1 MAQLVFAEAGRRL
14 GATLLPNGLSAF
26 GLSVGGD
33 ALGAALGSSLGRAVD
48 NALAGPIGEVGRL
61 DGLSV
66 MESREGAGIPR
77 VYGRYR
83 IGGQV
88 IWATHLKEASRDRS
102 VGGKGGPSV
111 TEYSYTISFAVGLCE
126 GEISGLERIWANGE
140 PLSLADVNYRLYRGS
155 EDQLADPLIEASE
168 GVAPAY
174 RGLAYIVFEDLPLD
188 AYGARLPQLSFEVTP
203 PVAGSKRSLGD
214 VVTGVNLIPA
224 SGEWVYS
231 PELIRRVEYP
241 GWEET
246 LNRNSASGEV
256 DVSRAL
262 DQLQAELPMVSSV
275 NLTIAWFG
283 NDLRCGVCSVMPGV
297 ETREQLNLP
306 RDWRAG
312 GLSRQTAQL
321 ISQDED
327 GRPYYGGTPDDASLL
342 ALCRDMEARGLSVTI
357 SPFLLMDVPPGNN
370 LPDPYGRAEQP
381 AFPWRGRL
389 TSASDK
395 SSAAR
400 VDVDAFFGSAR
411 ASDFALNDD
420 EVSYNGAAEW
430 SYRRFVLH
438 LAMLAKAAGN
448 VDKFLLGSELR
459 GLTRLRDE
467 AGAYPAVEQLI
478 ALASEVRSILGPAV
492 EISYAADWTE
502 YGAYAPEDG
511 SGDVLFPLD
520 AFWSDANV
528 DFIGLDWYAPLSD
541 WRDGEHLD
549 SALFPAIDDPAYLAA
564 NIEGGEGYDWYYASA
579 ADRDAQTRTPITD
592 TAHGEDWVFRVK
604 DIRSWWQNTHFE
616 RPVGARAVS
625 PTQFIPAS
633 KPIRLIE
640 IGCGAVDKG
649 SNAPNVFIDPKSAE
663 SGLPHYS
670 DGTRDDDIQRASIL
684 AIYDYWAENAPLS
697 PIYGEAMIPAD
708 GLSVWCFDA
717 RPFPAFPARSDLWS
731 DGANRK
737 TGHWLNGRLST
748 SPPGAI
754 IEEVCGNSVNVGAVN
769 GHVPWYAVSGLSTV
783 LEFLDPLAFAFS
795 LTCRQSE
802 AGLVFS
808 NQPNGA
814 AKQISFAD
822 YAMEKREFSAFTLKR
837 ELTEHGP
844 KGVRV
849 TVSDPSSDYQP
860 VSVHVGDAP
869 EGDRDLHIRLPMALD
884 EAGATDLAAQIHGRV
899 NADKTSQTL
908 NISPA
913 RDDVTIGD
921 LLHVEGE
928 PLRVNGLERR
938 GHIRVTLGYAEA
950 AFAGA
955 QSLPQTGSTAAHS
968 PQPDLVVLDIPN
980 MPGSEDD
987 IRPLVGA
994 FAHPWAG
1001 EINVSAGAS
1010 STSLSKRASLSQPAM
1025 IGRLLT
1031 PLPSGPGDRWRP
1043 GVSLD
1048 IRFPDA
1054 ALAARDRVD
1063 VLNGANLIAV
1073 ETNGGWMLA
1082 CFQTAEMLSGD
1093 VWRISGLLTGLSG
1106 TEDLSTLGAEAGAR
1120 LVIIDQALIRAELSA
1135 HELGPDLL
1143 WQAKGPGG
1151 LAEAETVAL
1160 KLEGRAKKPLRPGHL
1175 RAETLAGGDIHLS
1188 WTRRA
1193 RHSADRWD
1201 TPDVPLLEEALL
1213 FRVEVFAGEVL
1224 LRSEDVSD
1232 TVWVYS
1238 VDDQMNDA
1246 VNGAELRFRVVQVS
1260 PSYGDGVS
1268 AECVLT

>member
-1 MAQLVFAEAGRRL
+1 MRALSDDNVILILHWWDFWVRDDQRPPPGKWRVWLFLGGRGAGKTRAGAEWLHGEILEGRANRVALVGPTMNDVREVMITGPSGLMNIGHESERPVYEPSRRRLCWPNGAVGYAFSAEEPDRLRGPQFDAAWLDELAAWDRGESVFDMLQFGLRL
-14 GATLLPNGLSAF
+14 GAHPRLVATTTPKP
-26 GLSVGGD
+26 
-33 ALGAALGSSLGRAVD
+33 
-48 NALAGPIGEVGRL
+48 NALIKRLVGDENVKTTRGKSALNTANLAPGFLEAMRASYGHGELARQEL
-61 DGLSV
+61 DGELI
-66 MESREGAGIPR
+66 EAREGALFALSTFDQTRVKHAPDLDALVIAVDPPAMAKASSDACGIIAVGKAGDEAFVLGDASVQGVKPEVWAGR
-77 VYGRYR
+77 VADLALTLGADEV
-83 IGGQV
+83 IAEANQGGEMV
-88 IWATHLKEASRDRS
+88 RS
-102 VGGKGGPSV
+102 VLK
-111 TEYSYTISFAVGLCE
+111 TA
-126 GEISGLERIWANGE
+126 
-140 PLSLADVNYRLYRGS
+140 
-155 EDQLADPLIEASE
+155 
-168 GVAPAY
+168 
-174 RGLAYIVFEDLPLD
+174 
-188 AYGARLPQLSFEVTP
+188 
-203 PVAGSKRSLGD
+203 
-214 VVTGVNLIPA
+214 GVNLAIRLVHARHDKRRRAAPVA
-224 SGEWVYS
+224 ALYS
-231 PELIRRVEYP
+231 AGRVHHVGHFRELE
-241 GWEET
+241 
-246 LNRNSASGEV
+246 
-256 DVSRAL
+256 
-262 DQLQAELPMVSSV
+262 
-275 NLTIAWFG
+275 
-283 NDLRCGVCSVMPGV
+283 
-297 ETREQLNLP
+297 
-306 RDWRAG
+306 
-312 GLSRQTAQL
+312 
-321 ISQDED
+321 DE
-327 GRPYYGGTPDDASLL
+327 
-342 ALCRDMEARGLSVTI
+342 
-357 SPFLLMDVPPGNN
+357 
-370 LPDPYGRAEQP
+370 
-381 AFPWRGRL
+381 
-389 TSASDK
+389 
-395 SSAAR
+395 
-400 VDVDAFFGSAR
+400 
-411 ASDFALNDD
+411 
-420 EVSYNGAAEW
+420 
-430 SYRRFVLH
+430 
-438 LAMLAKAAGN
+438 MLAFGN

-502 YGAYAPEDG
+502 YGAYVPEDG

-731 DGANRK
+731 DGANWK

-748 SPPGAI
+748 SPLGAI

-769 GHVPWYAVSGLSTV
+769 GHVPGYAVSGLSTV
-783 LEFLDPLAFAFS
+783 RVLDPLAFAFS

-822 YAMEKREFSAFTLKR
+822 YALEKREFSALTLKR
-837 ELTEHGP
+837 DVTEHGP

-884 EAGATDLAAQIHGRV
+884 ETGTTDLAAQIHGRV

-928 PLRVNGLERR
+928 TLRVNGLERR

-1135 HELGPDLL
+1135 HELGTDLL

-1160 KLEGRAKKPLRPGHL
+1160 KLEGRAKSPLRPGHL

-1193 RHSADRWD
+1193 RHSADRLD
-1201 TPDVPLLEEALL
+1201 TSDVPLLEEALL

-1238 VDDQMNDA
+1238 VNDQMNDA